1 MTNEQ
6 IVSKRISELLKSKGM
21 TQRELAEAIGAT
33 EVTVSRYL
41 TGKRMPHA
49 INLMKIAKALDVS
62 IDYLMEGCK

>member
-33 EVTVSRYL
+33 NATVSRYI

-49 INLMKIAKALDVS
+49 TNMMRIAQVFGVTMEDLMK
-62 IDYLMEGCK
+62 GCK